1 MQYFDP
7 GAAGGGA
14 GSNLPGSSPSF
25 LYPTDMRTF
34 PFAPTANA
42 NQPPGDGQEA
52 PDQYED
58 SSENQQGLTLQT
70 LLRQTGLGIK
80 VRFLLALTLIA
91 LFPALILVSLL
102 GDPFGQEQ
110 RAALGQALMLQAHA
124 QASAIDQA
132 IALRQFAVTSLA
144 KKTPLSRFASGT
156 SDLGGQVSAMV
167 QAAQQVD
174 PSSLVW
180 LLLQPGGKILAS
192 GDTPDHL
199 AGLQLA
205 QSKIVSDPT
214 QLTELIQT
222 VSHGT
227 PGGTPLLSNDEHI
240 PGGWMAI
247 AFPVSQ
253 NNTSSPAV
261 LLAIFSLQKVTQG
274 LVTTTGGLDNTAAV
288 LLDQQGRILVSSGP
302 LASGQHVFAVA
313 TPVLRALPV
322 GVATPTLI
330 DNDPLTARSD
340 LAVSVPIKTLNGYYL
355 LLAPQNT
362 TLAPSSRVF
371 FAGRNTPL
379 LILAILVAVVLVA
392 TWVALP
398 IVRPIRRATREIGF
412 TTEEVRKLASNAR
425 RIGKEHAVGTALLSG
440 ASKRLGGRRQSII
453 RDGTAIAQICR
464 ALWPRIQWLQQTA
477 QASPNKYVQ
486 ETLQSLQQGVYQ
498 INELG
503 NAIVGG
509 LESDNFLGQLDGA
522 MESAREISMQF
533 EAAGTELEHDAEQ
546 LEIAARTLL

>member
-7 GAAGGGA
+7 STAEGGV
-14 GSNLPGSSPSF
+14 GS
-25 LYPTDMRTF
+25 TF
-34 PFAPTANA
+34 PGYPFSFPSQTTANA
-42 NQPPGDGQEA
+42 NQPHGDGQET

-124 QASAIDQA
+124 QASAINQA
-132 IALRQFAVTSLA
+132 IALRQFAVSSLA
-144 KKTPLSRFASGT
+144 KKTPLSRFALGT
-156 SDLGGQVSAMV
+156 PDLGGQVSGMV

-174 PSSLVW
+174 PSSLAW
-180 LLLQPGGKILAS
+180 LLLQPDGKILAA

-288 LLDQQGRILVSSGP
+288 LLDQQGRIVANSGP

-313 TPVLRALPV
+313 TPVLWALSV
-322 GVATPTLI
+322 GVTTPTLI
-330 DNDPLTARSD
+330 DNDPLTGRSD

-355 LLAPQNT
+355 LLVPQNT

-453 RDGTAIAQICR
+453 RDGTAIAHICR
-464 ALWPRIQWLQQTA
+464 ALWPHIQWLQQTA
-477 QASPNKYVQ
+477 QGSPNKYVQ
-486 ETLQSLQQGVYQ
+486 EALQSLQQGVYQ

-503 NAIVGG
+503 TAIVGG
-509 LESDNFLGQLDGA
+509 LESDNFLSQLDGA

>member
-1 MQYFDP
+1 MPMWKTFAIPLEYFLGGIMQYFDP
-7 GAAGGGA
+7 SAAEGGV
-14 GSNLPGSSPSF
+14 GS
-25 LYPTDMRTF
+25 TF
-34 PFAPTANA
+34 PGYPFSFPSQTTANA
-42 NQPPGDGQEA
+42 NQPPGDGQET

-58 SSENQQGLTLQT
+58 NSENQQGLTLKT

-132 IALRQFAVTSLA
+132 IALRQFAVSSLT

-156 SDLGGQVSAMV
+156 PILGGQVSGMM

-174 PSSLVW
+174 PSSLAW
-180 LLLQPGGKILAS
+180 LLLQPDGKILAA

-214 QLTELIQT
+214 QLTELIQA

-240 PGGWMAI
+240 HGGWMAI
-247 AFPVSQ
+247 AFPMSQ

-274 LVTTTGGLDNTAAV
+274 LVTTTVGLDNTAAV
-288 LLDQQGRILVSSGP
+288 LLDQQGRIVANSGP
-302 LASGQHVFAVA
+302 LASGQHVFDVA
-313 TPVLRALPV
+313 TPVLRALQV
-322 GVATPTLI
+322 GVTTPTLI

-355 LLAPQNT
+355 LLVPQNT
-362 TLAPSSRVF
+362 TLGPSSRVF

-392 TWVALP
+392 TWVAL
-398 IVRPIRRATREIGF
+398 
-412 TTEEVRKLASNAR
+412 

-453 RDGTAIAQICR
+453 RDMTAIAQICR
-464 ALWPRIQWLQQTA
+464 TLWPRIQWLQQMA
-477 QASPNKYVQ
+477 QGSPNK
-486 ETLQSLQQGVYQ
+486 
-498 INELG
+498 
-503 NAIVGG
+503 
-509 LESDNFLGQLDGA
+509 
-522 MESAREISMQF
+522 
-533 EAAGTELEHDAEQ
+533 
-546 LEIAARTLL
+546 

>member
-1 MQYFDP
+1 MWKTFAIPLEYFLGGIMQYFDP
-7 GAAGGGA
+7 SAAEGGV
-14 GSNLPGSSPSF
+14 GS
-25 LYPTDMRTF
+25 TF
-34 PFAPTANA
+34 PGYPFSFPSQTTANA
-42 NQPPGDGQEA
+42 NQPPGDGQET

-58 SSENQQGLTLQT
+58 NSENQQGLTLKT

-110 RAALGQALMLQAHA
+110 RAALGQA
-124 QASAIDQA
+124 
-132 IALRQFAVTSLA
+132 
-144 KKTPLSRFASGT
+144 
-156 SDLGGQVSAMV
+156 
-167 QAAQQVD
+167 QVD
-174 PSSLVW
+174 PSSLAW
-180 LLLQPGGKILAS
+180 LLLQPDGKILAA

-214 QLTELIQT
+214 QLTELIQA

-240 PGGWMAI
+240 HGGWMAI
-247 AFPVSQ
+247 AFPMSQ

-274 LVTTTGGLDNTAAV
+274 LVTTTVGLDNTAAV
-288 LLDQQGRILVSSGP
+288 LLDQQGRIVANSGP
-302 LASGQHVFAVA
+302 LASGQHVFDVA
-313 TPVLRALPV
+313 TPVLRALQV
-322 GVATPTLI
+322 GVTTPTLI

-355 LLAPQNT
+355 LLVPQNT
-362 TLAPSSRVF
+362 TLGPSSRVF

-453 RDGTAIAQICR
+453 RDMTAIAQICR
-464 ALWPRIQWLQQTA
+464 TLWPRIQWLQQMA
-477 QASPNKYVQ
+477 QGSPNKYVL
-486 ETLQSLQQGVYQ
+486 EALQSLQQGVYQ

-503 NAIVGG
+503 IAITGG
-509 LESDNFLGQLDGA
+509 LESDNFLSQLDGA